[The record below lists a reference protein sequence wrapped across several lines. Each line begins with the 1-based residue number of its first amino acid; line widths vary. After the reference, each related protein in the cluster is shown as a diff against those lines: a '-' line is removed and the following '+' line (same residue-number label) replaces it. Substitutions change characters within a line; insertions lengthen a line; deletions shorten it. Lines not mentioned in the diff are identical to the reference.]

1 MPNDSRIQSALLTP
15 FKKDEAASWGVHSPL
30 IVWDAPAGAEATVGL
45 PLIGQTLTVN
55 GAYQFLLPTWGLAS
69 TMSVHVLPQLTTAT
83 LTSAGPDL
91 ISTFDPNSGDD
102 PADATVLVAGT
113 GDGATS
119 DNTLQTATVVING
132 ARYALYTLTVADAGS
147 VTFDVAEW
155 TGL

>member
-1 MPNDSRIQSALLTP
+1 MPNDSRIQSALLTKE
-15 FKKDEAASWGVHSPL
+15 KKAEAATFGAHEPL
-30 IVWDAPAGAEATVGL
+30 IVWSAPAGAEASVGL
-45 PLIGQTLTVN
+45 PLIGQTLTTN
-55 GAYQFLLPTWGLAS
+55 GAYQFLIPAWGLAS

-132 ARYALYTLTVADAGS
+132 ARYALYTLTVASAGS